1 MITILSLCAEEYQKQ
16 AAEASPEPS
25 LKQLLR
31 RLQIIL
37 YLSHKNLESNLK
49 LQQLQQLLAAWL
61 HSRKE
66 QDTVDKVSLHIYRRT
81 IVFFVLL
88 LIVYQLCD
96 INVLHFGNTCYS
108 CSRLT
113 RQYNHNDTNI

>member
-1 MITILSLCAEEYQKQ
+1 MFTVLSLCAEEYLKQ
-16 AAEASPEPS
+16 AAEASTEPS

-37 YLSHKNLESNLK
+37 DLSHKNLESNLK

-66 QDTVDKVSLHIYRRT
+66 QDTVDKVSL
-81 IVFFVLL
+81 
-88 LIVYQLCD
+88 
-96 INVLHFGNTCYS
+96 
-108 CSRLT
+108 
-113 RQYNHNDTNI
+113 NI